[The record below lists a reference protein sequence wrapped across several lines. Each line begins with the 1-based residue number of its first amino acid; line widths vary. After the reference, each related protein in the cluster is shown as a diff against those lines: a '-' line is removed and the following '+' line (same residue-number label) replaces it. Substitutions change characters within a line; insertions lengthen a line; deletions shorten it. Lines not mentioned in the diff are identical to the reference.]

1 MNEKP
6 IDLKKAW
13 EKFLKRQA
21 KKRRSGNAG
30 TKEVTKS
37 RG

>member
-21 KKRRSGNAG
+21 KKRRSGNAEA
-30 TKEVTKS
+30 KEITKS